1 MAGKVCWSLT
11 IVFYPK
17 NALGTRTMAST
28 STCSTVTHKRA
39 FKQLETLRS
48 HVYELI
54 YVKLLLQLLNKPRF
68 LNPNYTYQKNK
79 INRQPA
85 T

>member
-11 IVFYPK
+11 IVFYPT

-28 STCSTVTHKRA
+28 STCSTATHERD

-54 YVKLLLQLLNKPRF
+54 YVKLLLQLLNKRRF
-68 LNPNYTYQKNK
+68 LNPNYTHTKK
-79 INRQPA
+79 IK
-85 T
+85 